1 MKLTGKLIKGTLT
14 INETS
19 AENANASISI
29 TERLEQCLIEVCKG
43 LDIPVPLWLE
53 KNTREFVQ
61 FRRTIFFAEQFT
73 EKVHFDRFEIRQ
85 VKAL

>member
-1 MKLTGKLIKGTLT
+1 MKLTGKLVKGTLT
-14 INETS
+14 INEIS
-19 AENANASISI
+19 AENSNASISI
-29 TERLEQCLIEVCKG
+29 TERLEQCLIAVCKE

-73 EKVHFDRFEIRQ
+73 EKVHFDRFEIKQ
-85 VKAL
+85 VKS